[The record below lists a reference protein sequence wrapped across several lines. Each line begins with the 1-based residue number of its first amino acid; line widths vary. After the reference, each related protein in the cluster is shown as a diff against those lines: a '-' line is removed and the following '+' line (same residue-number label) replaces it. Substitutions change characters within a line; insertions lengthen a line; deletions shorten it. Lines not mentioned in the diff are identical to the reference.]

1 MYSTVLFDLDGTLTD
16 PGEGITNSVAYAL
29 SKWNIDVKERSELYK
44 FIGPPL
50 AESFS
55 RYYGFSESDA
65 VRAVEAYREYFRA
78 RGIYENKL
86 YPDTEKMLRAL
97 KEAGKKLV
105 LATSKPEVFAKEILR
120 YFSID
125 GYFDHVAGATL
136 DGNISEKADVIAYA
150 LELSS
155 TDDLNG
161 TIMIGDRKHDI
172 LGANVNGVDSI
183 GVLYGYGSRDELEA
197 AGASYIASSI
207 DDILKIIV

>member
-1 MYSTVLFDLDGTLTD
+1 M
-16 PGEGITNSVAYAL
+16 
-29 SKWNIDVKERSELYK
+29 K
-44 FIGPPL
+44 
-50 AESFS
+50 
-55 RYYGFSESDA
+55 YYGFNESEAANA
-65 VRAVEAYREYFRA
+65 VDYYRVYYKK
-78 RGIYENKL
+78 RGIYEAPL
-86 YPDTEKMLRAL
+86 YDGVKETLTAL
-97 KEAGKKLV
+97 KSAGRSLYV
-105 LATSKPEVFAKEILR
+105 ATSKPEVFAKEILR

-183 GVLYGYGSRDELEA
+183 GVLYGYGSREELEG
-197 AGASYIASSI
+197 AGADYI
-207 DDILKIIV
+207 